1 MTWQDWLMQ
10 GNVERRAPDANELQ
24 DLLKAARRQIED
36 ANVPG
41 LSAEARFQLA
51 YTGVL
56 ALATAVI
63 RAAGYRLRSGEGHHR
78 RSFEA
83 ASLAIGPEARNFTD
97 FFELC
102 RRKRNVISYE
112 GSEASEAEA
121 TDLLENAASFETLV
135 ARHVGRQRPGS
146 RRV

>member
-1 MTWQDWLMQ
+1 MSWNDWLKQ
-10 GNVERRAPDANELQ
+10 GNVEKRLPDAAELR
-24 DLLKAARRQIED
+24 DLLKAARRQLED
-36 ANVPG
+36 AAVPG

-56 ALATAVI
+56 ALATAAI

-83 ASLAIGPEARNFTD
+83 AAHALGADAHDLTD

-112 GSEASEAEA
+112 GSEASESEA
-121 TDLLENAASFETLV
+121 KDLLQNAASFEALV
-135 ARHVGRQRPGS
+135 TRSIERRH
-146 RRV
+146 RR